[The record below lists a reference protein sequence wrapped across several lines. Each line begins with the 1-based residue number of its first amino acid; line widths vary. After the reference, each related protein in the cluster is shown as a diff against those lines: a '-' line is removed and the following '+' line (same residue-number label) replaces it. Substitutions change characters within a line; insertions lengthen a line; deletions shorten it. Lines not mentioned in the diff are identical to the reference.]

1 MSHSQLSLEPRAQ
14 SNANYFLTQPNLFM
28 PALAESVQYELAFF
42 CHDRNGRFT
51 YLSKSAENV
60 LDNCPKELLNRLFC
74 DVVTDDPCND
84 HIRSCDWLEDD
95 ESASTSRICEMINR
109 DGDRTKLKYWRFPVM
124 RDGVPIGL
132 AGIIC
137 RLREQEFE
145 CLDPGKTD
153 ESVES
158 ELLATIETLTPV
170 ESEVIDMVVNGQ
182 MNKEIAAILE
192 VAVRT
197 IESRRSRAMAKLNTK
212 NLSELVQLW
221 VRVRRIKSHRAQTRQ
236 PTLPNQQN

>member
-1 MSHSQLSLEPRAQ
+1 MSHSQLSLEPRTQ

-28 PALAESVQYELAFF
+28 PALAEAVQDELAFY
-42 CHDRNGRFT
+42 CQDRNGRFT

-60 LDNCPKELLNRLFC
+60 LEHCPKELLNRLFC

-84 HIRSCDWLEDD
+84 HIRSCEWLEAD
-95 ESASTSRICEMINR
+95 ESASTSRICEMFDR
-109 DGDRTKLKYWRFPVM
+109 DGDRRKLKYWHVPVM
-124 RDGVPIGL
+124 RDGVPIGF

-137 RLREQEFE
+137 RLRGQALED
-145 CLDPGKTD
+145 LDPGKTD

-158 ELLATIETLTPV
+158 ELLARIETLTPV

-182 MNKEIAAILE
+182 MNKEIAAILK

-221 VRVRRIKSHRAQTRQ
+221 IRVRRIKSQRAQTRQ